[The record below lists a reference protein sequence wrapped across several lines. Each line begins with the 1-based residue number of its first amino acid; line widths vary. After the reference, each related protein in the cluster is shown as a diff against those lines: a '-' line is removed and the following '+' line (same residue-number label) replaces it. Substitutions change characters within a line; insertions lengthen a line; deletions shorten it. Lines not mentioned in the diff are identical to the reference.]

1 MQWTVVLCWKRKVKG
16 SGEKCLSREKH
27 SCQNLFKHEKQNN
40 NQKKLNLL
48 KFCWIDL
55 FSLYVLFSHYRPCD
69 VTLWNCFLQKLRY
82 PRAYSCITNE
92 ETEGKV
98 RWELPLVWIAKI
110 KPTRSI
116 ETDATRKKR
125 PLQNA
130 GNKKWDHTGCKLWLS
145 LCLNKGCMY
154 VYVV

>member
-1 MQWTVVLCWKRKVKG
+1 MHLVYP
-16 SGEKCLSREKH
+16 
-27 SCQNLFKHEKQNN
+27 
-40 NQKKLNLL
+40 L
-48 KFCWIDL
+48 KFCISVVFDFSWDDCNTKEKLETTVTQNLGGGGKQDVLWCMWKWWIDL

-69 VTLWNCFLQKLRY
+69 VTPGNCFLQKSRY
-82 PRAYSCITNE
+82 PRAYSCINE
-92 ETEGKV
+92 KTEGKV
-98 RWELPLVWIAKI
+98 PWVLYLVWIGKI

-116 ETDATRKKR
+116 STDATRKKR